1 MHHEDDQDIQYKVKL
16 STWKKIL
23 SIVFQSKRRIFL
35 LALFSGSLAVLDTL
49 IPLFNRYAIDTF
61 FVAGNYQTWPYYV
74 VANLLLAIGFGLCVW
89 GFIYQAGIIEAE
101 TSYELR
107 RQAFKNLQRLSYS
120 YFDKTPQGWIMARMT
135 SDARRLSL
143 IISWGLVDFVWA
155 GLSMLFILIT
165 LYLTFWRL
173 ALIVTI
179 VVPVMLVIAYFFRK
193 LILKQHRKAR
203 KFNSQLTAQYNEG
216 FLGAK
221 TTKSLSIEEVNF
233 DEFAKT
239 AHAMKKASVKA
250 VISSA
255 LFSSI
260 VLILAYVAVAATMY
274 QGSTYVLK
282 LMDVVITVGTLSMFI
297 SYTVNFFEPVMAIS
311 RILSDFQNAQAS
323 AERIVG
329 LIETEPELV
338 DTEEVIETYGSLF
351 DDKTENWED
360 LKGDVEFKDVTF
372 YYKDNEIIL
381 NHFNLSVKSGQSIA
395 LVGHTGSGK
404 TTIVNLLSRFYEPIS
419 GEILIDG
426 KDYRKRSIHWLH
438 KRLGYVLQSPH
449 LFSTTVMEN
458 IRYGKLDATDEEV
471 IYAAKVVGVDD
482 FVSKLEKGYET
493 YVGEGG
499 NLLSVG
505 QKQLISF
512 ARAVLANPRILILD
526 EATSSIDSESEQVIQ
541 KATELLLSDR
551 TSFIVAHRLSTI
563 VNSDLIVM
571 LEMGEIIEMG
581 THEELLK
588 KRGHYFELYRNQF
601 FKEKEQVMSIEEN

>member
-1 MHHEDDQDIQYKVKL
+1 MYQDDQDIQYKVQL
-16 STWKKIL
+16 STWKKII
-23 SIVFQSKRRIFL
+23 SIIFKSKRHLILLIIFSASIAIL
-35 LALFSGSLAVLDTL
+35 DGAFPLFTRYAVDKFFIAGEYETWPLFALGMFGLAV
-49 IPLFNRYAIDTF
+49 
-61 FVAGNYQTWPYYV
+61 
-74 VANLLLAIGFGLCVW
+74 GFGLFVW
-89 GFIYQAGIIEAE
+89 GFIHQAGIIEAE
-101 TSYELR
+101 VSYELR
-107 RQAFKNLQRLSYS
+107 RQAFKNLQKLSYS

-155 GLSMLFILIT
+155 ALSMLIILIV
-165 LYLTFWRL
+165 LYVTFFKL

-179 VVPVMLVIAYFFRK
+179 IVPIMLIIAYFFRK
-193 LILKQHRKAR
+193 LILKQHRIAR
-203 KFNSQLTAQYNEG
+203 KHNSQLTAQYSEG

-221 TTKSLSIEEVNF
+221 TTKSLSIEDSNY
-233 DEFAKT
+233 DEFRLT
-239 AHAMKKASVKA
+239 ANKLKRASIKA

-260 VLILAYVAVAATMY
+260 ILVLAYLAVTLTFV
-274 QGSTYVLK
+274 QGSIYVLE
-282 LMDVVITVGTLSMFI
+282 VIITVGTLQMFI

-329 LIETEPELV
+329 LIETKPEIV
-338 DTEEVIETYGSLF
+338 DTEDVEKTYGTLF
-351 DDKTENWED
+351 VDHKENWED
-360 LKGDVEFKDVTF
+360 LKGDVTFKDVTF

-381 NHFNLSVKSGQSIA
+381 KNFNLEVKAGMSVA

-404 TTIVNLLSRFYEPIS
+404 TTLVNLLSRFYEPKEGS
-419 GEILIDG
+419 ILIDG
-426 KDYRKRSIHWLH
+426 KDYRERSIHWLH
-438 KRLGYVLQSPH
+438 SRLGYVLQSPH

-458 IRYGKLDATDEEV
+458 IRYGRLDATDEEV
-471 IYAAKVVGVDD
+471 IYAAKMVGVDN
-482 FVSKLEKGYET
+482 FVQNLEKGYET
-493 YVGEGG
+493 FVGEGG

-526 EATSSIDSESEQVIQ
+526 EATSSIDSESEAIIQ
-541 KATELLLSDR
+541 HATDQLLSDR

-563 VNSDLIVM
+563 VNADLIVM

-581 THEELLK
+581 NHETLLS
-588 KRGHYFELYRNQF
+588 KRGAYFELYRNQF
-601 FKEKEQVMSIEEN
+601 FKEKTKELEDTLV